1 MNRLFGDGRDWFF
14 KKRFGM
20 FIHWGLYAIPAWHEQ
35 ILWRGN
41 MKRVEYEKL
50 TVDFNPSNFN
60 PHSWLDI
67 LESVGME
74 YLCITTKHHDG
85 FCLWDTKYTQ
95 YNVMNTPYKKDIIGQ
110 LSEACHQRG
119 INLGFYY
126 SLPDWH
132 HPNYPNVGRHHEMFG
147 PRINDLPDESKYL
160 AFVKNQVREL
170 LTNYGEIHQFFW
182 DVNVAEFNDPSLNR
196 MIRKL
201 QPNAVI
207 NDRGPSTGDYSTP
220 ERHIPSGKS
229 FEEPTE
235 AVQSL
240 GRESWGYRKTE
251 DYYTHRF
258 LISSID
264 RVLAMGGNY
273 LLNVGPKPDG
283 TFPLKCI
290 NTLELIGNWYNKVK
304 ESFINTHPC
313 SYLIQTETVG
323 AGAKLFKYDELF
335 LTRNMNKIYVH
346 CPFGLQTDS
355 VVLNGFSLQPKT
367 VVLLNNGKMLSA
379 KVDTL
384 PWRWTS
390 LPCLQIRELPS
401 NDFANETFV
410 IKLEFDEKLMA

>member
-182 DVNVAEFNDPSLNR
+182 D
-196 MIRKL
+196 
-201 QPNAVI
+201 
-207 NDRGPSTGDYSTP
+207 
-220 ERHIPSGKS
+220 H
-229 FEEPTE
+229 
-235 AVQSL
+235 
-240 GRESWGYRKTE
+240 
-251 DYYTHRF
+251 
-258 LISSID
+258 
-264 RVLAMGGNY
+264 
-273 LLNVGPKPDG
+273 
-283 TFPLKCI
+283 
-290 NTLELIGNWYNKVK
+290 
-304 ESFINTHPC
+304 
-313 SYLIQTETVG
+313 
-323 AGAKLFKYDELF
+323 LF
-335 LTRNMNKIYVH
+335 LS
-346 CPFGLQTDS
+346 FFELQ
-355 VVLNGFSLQPKT
+355 VLFFFLFSLPHLK
-367 VVLLNNGKMLSA
+367 
-379 KVDTL
+379 
-384 PWRWTS
+384 
-390 LPCLQIRELPS
+390 QI
-401 NDFANETFV
+401 
-410 IKLEFDEKLMA
+410 